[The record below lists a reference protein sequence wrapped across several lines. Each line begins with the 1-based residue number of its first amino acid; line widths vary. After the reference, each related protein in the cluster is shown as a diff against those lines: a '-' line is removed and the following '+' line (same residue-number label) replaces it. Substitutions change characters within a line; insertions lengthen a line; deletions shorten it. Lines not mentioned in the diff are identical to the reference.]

1 MTTSTPIENFEK
13 SVTLRPV
20 TPEDDE
26 FLLAVYAS
34 TRAEELAQVDW
45 QPGQKESFVRWQ
57 FDLQRKEYDTRYPD
71 ARYDVILVDG
81 QPAGRIWVGV
91 DDTQIR
97 LLDIGL
103 LEEFQNRGVGTILL
117 KQLIAEA
124 REANKPLRHMVFVL
138 NNNAHRFYERLGF
151 VTIEDVGGYKH
162 MEWRGAKS

>member
-1 MTTSTPIENFEK
+1 MTSSAPTENNVEK
-13 SVTLRPV
+13 SVTLRRV

-26 FLLAVYAS
+26 FLLAVYTS
-34 TRAEELAQVDW
+34 TRADELAQVNW

-81 QPAGRIWVGV
+81 QPAGRIWVGI

-103 LEEFQNRGVGTILL
+103 LEEFQNLGVGTVLL
-117 KQLIAEA
+117 KRLIAEA
-124 REANKPLRHMVFVL
+124 GEANKSLRHMVFVL

-162 MEWRGAKS
+162 MEWKGPA

>member
-1 MTTSTPIENFEK
+1 MTMPGPDEGLES

-20 TPEDDE
+20 TPVDDE
-26 FLLAVYAS
+26 FLLAVYTS
-34 TRAEELAQVDW
+34 TRAEELAQVNW

-71 ARYDVILVDG
+71 ARYNIVLVNG

-91 DDTQIR
+91 DDTQMR

-103 LEEFQNRGVGTILL
+103 LEEFQNRGVGTVLL

-124 REANKPLRHMVFVL
+124 AEANKPLRHMVFVL

-162 MEWRGAKS
+162 MEWKGAS